1 MSNKR
6 TTYHHGNLREALIL
20 ETEKMLDEHLLHH
33 ITLQR
38 LGKRLGV
45 ATSAAYRHFSNKNDL
60 LYAVATR
67 SFERYKHI
75 FQNIR
80 LDHNLDTATR
90 FRQMGKAYV
99 EFAISHPDYYKLMYR
114 EPLIGD
120 NETSELEQARNQVF
134 NELLLILQQC
144 QEDHLIEQRDLTTQ
158 ALLIWSS
165 IHGLCS
171 LVIDKHLAPQ
181 QYQAD
186 TVDFFLNSLFHG
198 LRKQT

>member
-20 ETEKMLDEHLLHH
+20 ETEKMLDEHLLHN

-60 LYAVATR
+60 LCAVATR
-67 SFERYKHI
+67 AFERYKHI

-80 LDHNLDTATR
+80 LDHNLDTETR
-90 FRQMGKAYV
+90 FRRMGKAYV

-114 EPLIGD
+114 EPLVGD
-120 NETSELEQARNQVF
+120 NETSELEQARAQSF

-144 QEDHLIEQRDLTTQ
+144 QEDHLIDQDDLPTQ
-158 ALLIWSS
+158 ALLMWSS
-165 IHGLCS
+165 VHGLCS
-171 LVIDKHLAPQ
+171 LVIDKHLTPQ
-181 QYQAD
+181 HYQEN
-186 TVDFFLNSLFHG
+186 TVDFFLESLLRG
-198 LRKQT
+198 LKK